1 MRVLKLV
8 IFMIVC
14 MPIAALAEYPP
25 LQPLIDAAAK
35 NEILI
40 PPPGIY
46 SGPVYVEQSLTID
59 GRGQVT
65 IDAGGKGSV
74 VYIDTDGATQTVSSS
89 VYDVDIDQEPGR
101 LRLAYSESWPSDRR
115 STPNS
120 VIIRFVAGY
129 GDADAVPE
137 TIKAAIK
144 LLVGHLY
151 EHRVQTILADVA
163 ELQSRPSTRGAT
175 ERSQR
180 HRARTPPSLAPRR
193 SGRPSWLRRRAPSP
207 A

>member
-1 MRVLKLV
+1 MFANKPGSLL
-8 IFMIVC
+8 
-14 MPIAALAEYPP
+14 LP
-25 LQPLIDAAAK
+25 LSLITMLLGGCSVD
-35 NEILI
+35 
-40 PPPGIY
+40 
-46 SGPVYVEQSLTID
+46 SSLTGEDTRSPSPLDETAGDWSDD
-59 GRGQVT
+59 GT
-65 IDAGGKGSV
+65 SV
-74 VYIDTDGATQTVSSS
+74 AVDDSTLTFEIVEIDTDGATQTVSSS

-151 EHRVQTILADVA
+151 EHREAVTLGHLSRSLQYGLERLLWPYKMA
-163 ELQSRPSTRGAT
+163 EV
-175 ERSQR
+175 
-180 HRARTPPSLAPRR
+180 
-193 SGRPSWLRRRAPSP
+193 
-207 A
+207 